1 MADVFRT
8 HGASVFTARGVDV
21 DLLDQWV
28 SEDIADRRT
37 KEELQEAMKWV
48 RVERKHVET
57 AAMRSNN
64 SSPGPDGAPYLAWR
78 LLCGDAITVLYE
90 ALQTMTEEDRPFWM
104 SNRYKGFNHSFLLFF
119 L

>member
-1 MADVFRT
+1 MADVLRT
-8 HGASVFTARGVDV
+8 HWASVFTARGVDV

-57 AAMRSNN
+57 AVMRSNN
-64 SSPGPDGAPYLAWR
+64 RSPGPDGVLRLSWR
-78 LLCGDAITVLYE
+78 LLCGDAITVLCE
-90 ALQTMTEEDRPFWM
+90 ALQTMTEEDGPFWM
-104 SNRYKGFNHSFLLFF
+104 SNRYKGFNHSLLLFLF
-119 L
+119 